1 MVGGV
6 SVDNFVDGRVDV
18 VPFIVVI
25 AGHVD
30 S

>member
-1 MVGGV
+1 MGRV
-6 SVDNFVDGRVDV
+6 SVDNFVDGGVDV

>member
-1 MVGGV
+1 MGGV
-6 SVDNFVDGRVDV
+6 GVDNFVDGRVDV
-18 VPFIVVI
+18 VPFIVII